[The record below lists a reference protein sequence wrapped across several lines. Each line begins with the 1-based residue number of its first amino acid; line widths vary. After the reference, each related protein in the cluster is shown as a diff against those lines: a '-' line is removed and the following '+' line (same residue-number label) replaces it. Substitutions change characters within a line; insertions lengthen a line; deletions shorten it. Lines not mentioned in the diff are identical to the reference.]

1 MGGPNVPFRVVQ
13 FSETFSFYFV
23 GHLRVLHSQLLTIC
37 VELMA
42 SLPCAPPLSG
52 NPSDTRHSTQ
62 DQRSQAPSTQDS
74 GTGDSV
80 DETLTMSQP
89 REPPAPLHPSQIRQ
103 RSGLMVEVGGTPTG
117 SQRTPQSE
125 GGGGDDAGSSIG
137 SNTSASASASSSR
150 GSTASLTMS
159 ESVLN
164 RIQARRNQKGRG
176 AALSPWY
183 KCEEYCPPKVVFC
196 ALCCACWLESFDHPH
211 MCLCV
216 CCPHM
221 GGCV

>member
-1 MGGPNVPFRVVQ
+1 M
-13 FSETFSFYFV
+13 
-23 GHLRVLHSQLLTIC
+23 LHSQLLTIC

-183 KCEEYCPPKVVFC
+183 KSSRRVVGSCFRQIGQGCFHAVVFV
-196 ALCCACWLESFDHPH
+196 LFFPIACLLFLFGLYRKVLER
-211 MCLCV
+211 LE
-216 CCPHM
+216 
-221 GGCV
+221 